1 MEKNVIKQEMTR
13 KGKQNNRTLTVA
25 FCITEGSIT

>member
-1 MEKNVIKQEMTR
+1 MEKNVIKQDMTR
-13 KGKQNNRTLTVA
+13 KGKQNNRTHTVA